1 MSTSTRSFRE
11 EHEHLL
17 EDVEH
22 VRQAAIELPG
32 LDVDGRTLLLAR
44 VQAFLHETLI
54 PPAQSEGRVLAHF
67 RKEEEL
73 YLPLLERDPAKAELL
88 IEEMAGE
95 HVHCG

>member
-1 MSTSTRSFRE
+1 MSASTRPFGE

-17 EDVEH
+17 EHVEH
-22 VRQAAIELPG
+22 VRQATIELPE
-32 LDVDGRTLLLAR
+32 LDADGRRLLLAR
-44 VQAFLHETLI
+44 VLTFLHETLI
-54 PPAQSEGRVLAHF
+54 PHAESEERVLAHF

-95 HVHCG
+95 HVH